1 MKFLP
6 LNYSAL
12 ALFATSVFFLSGCN
26 NSDEA
31 ATPPADTEVIDTA
44 PVEEELI
51 LPADSLGEGSEPK
64 NSGPFGGAVQP
75 EETPKE

>member
-6 LNYSAL
+6 LNYIAVALFVPSAL
-12 ALFATSVFFLSGCN
+12 FLSGCDS
-26 NSDEA
+26 SDET
-31 ATPPADTEVIDTA
+31 ATPPTEVEITDTA

-75 EETPKE
+75 EEKPKE